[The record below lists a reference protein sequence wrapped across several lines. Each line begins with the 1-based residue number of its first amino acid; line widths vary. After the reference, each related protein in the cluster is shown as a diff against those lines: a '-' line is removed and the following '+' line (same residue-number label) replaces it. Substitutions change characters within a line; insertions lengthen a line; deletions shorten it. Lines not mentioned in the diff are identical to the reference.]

1 MSIIDKRI
9 LDFILEH
16 HVFSLA
22 TSKKNKPYSASCY
35 YVYDR
40 IENALIFSS
49 DEKTKHAQQFIENH
63 TVSATIA
70 IETDDF
76 TKIKGL
82 QLLGEVSLIE
92 SNKLK
97 RSTELYLDR
106 FPFAKELPINL
117 WILKLTY
124 IKMTD
129 NSLGFGKKLI
139 WN

>member
-1 MSIIDKRI
+1 M
-9 LDFILEH
+9 
-16 HVFSLA
+16 
-22 TSKKNKPYSASCY
+22 
-35 YVYDR
+35 
-40 IENALIFSS
+40 
-49 DEKTKHAQQFIENH
+49 
-63 TVSATIA
+63 
-70 IETDDF
+70 
-76 TKIKGL
+76 
-82 QLLGEVSLIE
+82 LGEVSLIE

-106 FPFAKELPINL
+106 FPFAKDLPINL